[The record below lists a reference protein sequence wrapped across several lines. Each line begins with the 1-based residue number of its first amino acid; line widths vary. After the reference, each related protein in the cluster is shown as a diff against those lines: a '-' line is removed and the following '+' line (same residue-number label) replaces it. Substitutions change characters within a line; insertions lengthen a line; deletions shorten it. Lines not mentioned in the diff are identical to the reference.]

1 MTANIN
7 NRIKLINRVSIIAD
21 GRNLVAQ
28 NTNTHINGK
37 NDRATKHCKRK
48 DSVIIRQ
55 CRSIWP

>member
-7 NRIKLINRVSIIAD
+7 NRIKLIDRVSIIAD

-37 NDRATKHCKRK
+37 K
-48 DSVIIRQ
+48 
-55 CRSIWP
+55 